1 MKNTTTTTYRKHT
14 SYLQTKTAILLCV
27 GSTIICNNIFPI
39 THKIFVVGGIFDV
52 PVFAATLARCQYAVN
67 FTHAMITDMAQCRL
81 LARPDRAH
89 CTLAILLGLFVLAA
103 FLDARVPVD
112 SLKRVVVVKKKQ
124 GRERRREDGI

>member
-1 MKNTTTTTYRKHT
+1 MIRSVVPLVGYVSLISITRPDACFILSPLLILNHQNHRGNST
-14 SYLQTKTAILLCV
+14 SPRELPTQPH
-27 GSTIICNNIFPI
+27 STQPPRAGNGRADTGAFAS
-39 THKIFVVGGIFDV
+39 V
-52 PVFAATLARCQYAVN
+52 PP
-67 FTHAMITDMAQCRL
+67 L